1 MADTPRGPTSAGG
14 EASGNPGLDALWER
28 LLEAWDDDKLHAALL
43 EHAVLSAALPELAAR
58 YKQLAGDPEKGALAK
73 KRLDAIVQTATHML
87 LSTRMPRPGRIP
99 LPITLSAVGVCLALI
114 VWVAYELLS
123 RGR

>member
-1 MADTPRGPTSAGG
+1 VAEARARPTSARH
-14 EASGNPGLDALWER
+14 EASRNPGLDALWER
-28 LLEAWDDDKLHAALL
+28 VLEAWDDDKTHAALL
-43 EHAVLSAALPELAAR
+43 EHAVLSGALPELAAR
-58 YKQLAGDPEKGALAK
+58 YKELSGDPEKGVLAK
-73 KRLDAIVQTATHML
+73 KRLDAIVQTATQML